1 MTAIAPDQRPDFTA
15 RVRSAVGVLLITTCA
30 ALAYGLGVLHP
41 IDDALS
47 QWRFRLLERPPSATL
62 TVVEIDAESLR
73 AAGAWPW
80 SRERFA
86 RVIDNLNG
94 AGAQVVGLDVD
105 FSAPSTATA
114 DDALATSVRRWPGQ
128 VILPTFDQQ
137 VGRGADRSQISTRP
151 IEALAKDAVLAS
163 VNVPVDSD
171 GRVRRYR
178 LGFET
183 GAGLRPSMAATLLG
197 RQPDAGDFLI
207 DYGVNA
213 AAIDRISFQDAYSG
227 RFDPALVR
235 GRNILIGSTAVELG
249 DQFATPKRGVLQGVY
264 IHALAYES
272 LRAGRAL
279 QSLGFFLLIICSA
292 LVAFMLR
299 PRTTAGYAASLRRHL
314 LVAAASVGLP
324 VALQAWTPFCLDAG
338 PLFVAQG
345 LSLIWLVRTELQRR
359 AQAVVQA
366 REAHLIQLADHMRES
381 RDSIRVAHDELAV
394 ANVALDHAL
403 KARTDFLAMTSH
415 EIRTPLNG
423 VMGMTQVILADQSL
437 PDSLREKVRLV
448 HASGETMAALVDDLL
463 DVAKME
469 SGTISIVKA
478 QMDLHRLFDETVAV
492 WSDKAHVKGL
502 SLVGER
508 SAAPALIEE
517 DAGRLR
523 QILFNLLA
531 NAIKFTET
539 GEVSVSASV
548 ASGSDGE
555 QLVLTVTDT
564 GIGIAPGQLE
574 RIFEPFTQVD
584 DSRTRKYEGTGLGLA
599 ISRRLADA
607 MGGELTVDSQVG
619 VGSRFTVKLPLRALK
634 AVSKEAAPAALL
646 ATASVMLVESN
657 PLARGVLRAALSDQ
671 VGALEIVDSSI
682 QARDLLA
689 SRRCD
694 LVLIEGKTLSLSERD
709 PGEAL
714 EEFARTA
721 GAAKIVVMWGGD
733 ATEGAQLE
741 EAGADLVVQKPISA
755 SDLVDRLKTLF
766 PCQTVSGQGA
776 DADESPSSGPRRNV
790 RQPHTEVCAL

>member
-1 MTAIAPDQRPDFTA
+1 MTAIAPDQRPEFAA
-15 RVRSAVGVLLITTCA
+15 RIRSAAGVLLVTACA
-30 ALAYGLGVLHP
+30 ALAYGLSVLHP

-62 TVVEIDAESLR
+62 TVVEIDADSLR

-114 DDALATSVRRWPGQ
+114 DEALAKSVRRWPGQ

-137 VGRGADRSQISTRP
+137 VGRGADRRQISTRP
-151 IEALAKDAVLAS
+151 LDNLAKDAVLAS

-183 GAGLRPSMAATLLG
+183 ATGLRPSMGATLLG
-197 RQPDAGDFLI
+197 RQPSPGDFLI
-207 DYGVNA
+207 DYGVDA

-279 QSLGFFLLIICSA
+279 QSLGLPLLIAGSA
-292 LVAFMLR
+292 LVAFLLR
-299 PRTTAGYAASLRRHL
+299 PRTTAGYAGSLRRHL
-314 LVAAASVGLP
+314 LVATASIGLP

-345 LSLIWLVRTELQRR
+345 LSLIWLVRTELRRR

-437 PDSLREKVRLV
+437 PDGLREKVRLV

-492 WSDKAHVKGL
+492 WSDKAQVKGL

-508 SAAPALIEE
+508 TAAPALIEE

-531 NAIKFTET
+531 NAIKFTEA

-548 ASGSDGE
+548 ASGSDSD
-555 QLVLTVTDT
+555 QLVLTVADT
-564 GIGIAPGQLE
+564 GIGIAPHELE

-607 MGGELTVDSQVG
+607 MGGELTVDSQLG
-619 VGSRFTVKLPLRALK
+619 VGSRFTVKLPLRTMGATC
-634 AVSKEAAPAALL
+634 AATDAPATLAA
-646 ATASVMLVESN
+646 ATALLVESN
-657 PLARGVLRAALSDQ
+657 PLARGVLRAALSGQ
-671 VGALEIVDSSI
+671 VAALEISESMAMAQDVI
-682 QARDLLA
+682 AQRGYDLL
-689 SRRCD
+689 
-694 LVLIEGKTLSLSERD
+694 LIEGKALSTPIGDAGDGL
-709 PGEAL
+709 GAL
-714 EEFARTA
+714 VRMS
-721 GAAKIVVMWGGD
+721 GAAKIVVLWSGD
-733 ATEGAQLE
+733 AAEGQRLE
-741 EAGADLVVQKPISA
+741 EAGADLVVQKPVS
-755 SDLVDRLKTLF
+755 SNELVERLKALVEA
-766 PCQTVSGQGA
+766 QAADGQSVSR
-776 DADESPSSGPRRNV
+776 DSLRDE
-790 RQPHTEVCAL
+790 QPAAAAKVSVFSE